1 MSFWTQGLLPSF
13 SLCRR
18 GLPGLLLLTAAL
30 GVGSC
35 SYEEATELPSSETAS
50 EEAPPDSRPWRT
62 DFRGDLAVVLA
73 SQRVRQCD
81 QFRYLVE
88 SSDPPAYLVQC
99 LETGDEFHVVP
110 SNGEVTNTWKPG
122 MPPPKPLIPRSP
134 RKRSKSTSTS
144 SQADPDDMRQARK
157 FLADLPPACSRSR
170 ISVASD
176 RTVII
181 HVSCTSG
188 AKSMQSQ
195 VRIRNGI
202 VRDLR

>member
-13 SLCRR
+13 SVCR
-18 GLPGLLLLTAAL
+18 GLLRPLLLTAAL
-30 GVGSC
+30 AVGSC
-35 SYEEATELPSSETAS
+35 SYDEATEPSPSETAS
-50 EEAPPDSRPWRT
+50 EEAPPDLRPWMT
-62 DFRGDLAVVLA
+62 DFRGDIAVVLA
-73 SQRVRQCD
+73 SQRVSQCD
-81 QFRYLVE
+81 QFRYLEE

-99 LETGDEFHVVP
+99 LETGDEFRVVP
-110 SNGEVTNTWKPG
+110 SSGEVTNTWKPG

-134 RKRSKSTSTS
+134 RKRSKPTSTS
-144 SQADPDDMRQARK
+144 SQVDPDDMRQARK

-181 HVSCTSG
+181 HVSCSSG

-195 VRIRNGI
+195 VRIKNG
-202 VRDLR
+202 VVTDLR